1 MGGGEV
7 DDLLV
12 YGGPAICPFRSAD
25 TRLFG
30 ICGDEGVERLSF
42 AEPGSPCLEIVGRSA
57 TRIGFA
63 DPAIIAVIAHS
74 EGNIADTRQKGLV
87 EKHAAILRSEEHTS
101 ELQSL
106 MRISYDVFCLKK

>member
-57 TRIGFA
+57 TRIGFV

-74 EGNIADTRQKGLV
+74 EGN
-87 EKHAAILRSEEHTS
+87 RSEEHTS

-106 MRISYDVFCLKK
+106 MRISYAVFCLKKKTNTITNKK

>member
-12 YGGPAICPFRSAD
+12 YGEPAICPFRSAD

-74 EGNIADTRQKGLV
+74 AEIGRASCRERVCQYV
-87 EKHAAILRSEEHTS
+87 ENSVVAVSLKHKNT
-101 ELQSL
+101 
-106 MRISYDVFCLKK
+106 KT